1 MSTQAV
7 HVTETQALPQLSVD
21 TAVDAARAFAAGLYY
36 ASAERE
42 RTPGPRA
49 DLLDGLRRAG
59 LYGLPA
65 LPAPHAVLGDVV
77 RILATADASLAAI
90 LSDHYAA
97 AAAAQAAAH
106 SHQQA
111 LISQALRDGGR
122 LSLANGRA
130 IRAGTEDGGTRVEG
144 TADGVISPAGAH
156 WIVLA
161 PFGGRAIAAL
171 LDPEATG
178 VAFEAEAPVIGLRG
192 RDTASLVLRDV
203 VLAPGSLLPGS
214 DGPAVGLLLRDFLGA
229 SVALGVAEAALR
241 DMSAFVG
248 TRARPWYEAD
258 GKPVGEEQAV
268 LYRIGQV
275 AVELRAARVLIAR
288 AARLLDDSSREA
300 ESAVAEAAGVAGDL
314 ALAAASELFAVSGA
328 SAADEVHNFSR
339 HWRDA
344 RTLTAQSPSL
354 RHFLRAGRFAVRTA
368 PVPEGVNDQRRLVG
382 GGAARRDPPLI
393 TSAEEALDVAR
404 RYAAAIA
411 VDAAARDR
419 ERRYPSQELRLLS
432 ESGLLGITVPRDYG
446 GGAAVSLETVVEV
459 LRIISGADS
468 SIGQIPQGQFGVI
481 GSLRKGGTEE
491 QKRFFFAEALRG
503 ARFGNASAER
513 FVEHAKVITT
523 RLTRV
528 DGGYRLNG
536 RKYYCTGAP
545 EADWVSVLALD
556 EDDKPLS
563 VLVARGTKGFE
574 VLDDWDSMGQR
585 GTGSGT
591 TLIDDVAVEPIQIL
605 PPWFVP
611 GTPSTW
617 AAVANIKHVAA
628 HLGVAEAA
636 FADLAALLRA
646 RVQYP
651 AGEAEEAVVLHRLGR
666 LSARVNAG
674 IEMLRDGARHLD
686 RVAALPEL
694 THEAARYAS
703 LDITEGKVFIGETAI
718 EIADELFALAGQAAL
733 PAALGY
739 DRHWRNA
746 RTHTLHDPN
755 RWRYIRAGDYLLNGD
770 LPPANR
776 NN

>member
-1 MSTQAV
+1 MSTQPV
-7 HVTETQALPQLSVD
+7 PVNEVPSVPQLSAG
-21 TAVDAARAFAAGLYY
+21 TAVDAARIFAEGLHY

-42 RTPGPRA
+42 RTPGVRA
-49 DLLDGLRRAG
+49 DLLDGLRRSG
-59 LYGLPA
+59 LYGVQVVRV
-65 LPAPHAVLGDVV
+65 PHAVLADVV
-77 RILATADASLAAI
+77 RLLANADASLAAI
-90 LSDHYAA
+90 LSNHYAA
-97 AAAAQAAAH
+97 TAAAQAAAD

-111 LISQALRDGGR
+111 LIRQALQGGGR

-130 IRAGTEDGGTRVEG
+130 IWASTEDDATRIEG

-161 PFGGRAIAAL
+161 PLGGRAVTAL
-171 LDPEATG
+171 LDPDAHGVSVEAD
-178 VAFEAEAPVIGLRG
+178 APVIGLRG
-192 RDTASLVLRDV
+192 RDTASLVVRDA

-214 DGPAVGLLLRDFLGA
+214 DGPAVGFLLRDFLGA
-229 SVALGVAEAALR
+229 SVALGIAEAALR
-241 DMSAFVG
+241 DMSAFVR

-268 LYRIGQV
+268 LYRVGQI
-275 AVELRAARVLIAR
+275 AVDLRAARALIAR
-288 AARLLDDSSREA
+288 AARLLDDRSREA
-300 ESAVAEAAGVAGDL
+300 EGAVAEAAGVAGDL
-314 ALAAASELFAVSGA
+314 ALAATGELFAVSGA
-328 SAADEVHNFSR
+328 SAADEVHNHSR

-344 RTLTAQSPSL
+344 RTLTAHSPSL
-354 RHFLRAGRFAVRTA
+354 RHFLRAGRIAVRTVA
-368 PVPEGVNDQRRLVG
+368 IPEGADDQRRLAG
-382 GGAARRDPPLI
+382 GGAARQAPPLI
-393 TSAEEALDVAR
+393 TSSDEALDVAR
-404 RYAAAIA
+404 GYAAAIA
-411 VDAAARDR
+411 VEAAARDR
-419 ERRYPSQELRLLS
+419 ERRFPSRELRLLS
-432 ESGLLGITVPRDYG
+432 ETGLLGITVPRDYG
-446 GGAAVSLETVVEV
+446 GGAEVSLETVIEV
-459 LRIISGADS
+459 LRIISVADS

-513 FVEHAKVITT
+513 FVEHAKVVAT

-528 DGGYRLNG
+528 AGGYRLNG
-536 RKYYCTGAP
+536 RKYYSTGAL
-545 EADWVSVLALD
+545 EAEWVSVLALD

-563 VLVARGTKGFE
+563 VLVPRGAKGFE
-574 VLDDWDSMGQR
+574 VLSDWDSMGQR

-591 TLIDDVAVEPIQIL
+591 TVIDDVVIDPIQIL

-636 FADLAALLRA
+636 LAELTALLRA
-646 RVQYP
+646 RVTYP

-694 THEAARYAS
+694 THEAARLAS
-703 LDITEGKVFIGETAI
+703 LDVTEGKVFIGEAAI
-718 EIADELFALAGQAAL
+718 EVGDELFALAGDAAL
-733 PAALGY
+733 PAGLGH

-755 RWRYIRAGDYLLNGD
+755 RWRYIRAGDYLLNGN